1 MCDGGPD
8 IRDSLA
14 SSQGAGPRGRD
25 EQQRASETWA
35 AMSRILCVVVS
46 WPKVIAYF
54 TRGQALHWKP
64 SFWSIALFFSS

>member
-1 MCDGGPD
+1 MRWLLVMRAKEPMCDGGPN

-35 AMSRILCVVVS
+35 AMSRTLCVVVS
-46 WPKVIAYF
+46 
-54 TRGQALHWKP
+54 
-64 SFWSIALFFSS
+64 